1 MGYKRIYVRVPLE
14 GEAILS
20 NSKRTI
26 IKARAIDISQGGIA
40 ITAFSEAISKEE
52 EYQITVLTESG
63 MRIQLSAHLVRVD
76 DAIAGFQAV
85 QIDQN
90 SQEII
95 KNLVFEY
102 QTTPAF
108 IRQLDEF
115 NLLDQRIVDEE
126 GNEIE
131 VTFEKIT
138 RSTPPI

>member
-1 MGYKRIYVRVPLE
+1 MGYKRIHVRVPLA

-20 NSKRTI
+20 NGKRST

-40 ITAFSEAISKEE
+40 ITAFSEAISNQEI
-52 EYQITVLTESG
+52 YQIIVLTETG
-63 MRIQLSAHLVRVD
+63 MQIQLSAHLVRVD
-76 DAIAGFQAV
+76 DAVAGFQAV

-108 IRQLDEF
+108 IQQLDEF
-115 NLLDQRIVDEE
+115 NLLEQRIVDEE
-126 GNEIE
+126 GNEVE
-131 VTFEKIT
+131 VTFEKIKEN
-138 RSTPPI
+138 